1 MWRARTV
8 RALHIDMTFFR
19 FAKKT
24 GTFKVAIKAAYN
36 NCLGNTSL
44 QVNFVALIIFRIC
57 VNECACVYLFVCML
71 LSID

>member
-1 MWRARTV
+1 MASAHGTCITYRYG
-8 RALHIDMTFFR
+8 IFSFCE
-19 FAKKT
+19 KT
-24 GTFKVAIKAAYN
+24 GTFKVAIKAAYD

-44 QVNFVALIIFRIC
+44 QVNFVALIISRIC